1 MGTVARITTALGC
14 EVAVQPAFEWLANV
28 HGGGVML
35 NLSVPDPITPDG
47 PRTVE
52 VYLSEE
58 NRVALIEMLNVESV
72 KV

>member
-14 EVAVQPAFEWLANV
+14 EIAVQPAFEWLANA

-35 NLSVPDPITPDG
+35 TLTVPDTDQ
-47 PRTVE
+47 RAE

-58 NRVALIEMLNVESV
+58 NRTALIEMLNVESV